1 MPVAGFRM
9 PPSTLLEIKSIRKY
23 YGGTPALRDV
33 SASLQA
39 GEVLALMGHNGAGKS
54 TLVKILAGSTA
65 PDSGE
70 ILIEGRSFPRGVRG
84 ARAAGI
90 AVIYQDLSLFP
101 KLTVAE
107 NIAAEPSGP
116 STYSFRAAKR
126 VAAEILQR
134 LETNSPL
141 LACLHRNVEEL
152 PLALQQGVAIA
163 RALAH
168 DSRILILDEPTA
180 ALSARDADHLLA
192 YVRQLARSGVGVLFI
207 SHRLSD
213 VRRIADRYLV
223 LRDGAVVLSATPEEV
238 TGNALA
244 RAMFGDAQENVP
256 PKTDQAAAA
265 AHKNA
270 LQDVLSVRNAT
281 RRGEFNNVSVTLR
294 ANEITALT
302 GLTGSGRTEFAESV
316 VGLRRFE
323 RGELQLFGKSV
334 RLFGPRSAMQHGLV
348 YIPEDRLRTG
358 LFVRRST
365 AENLAGPTKYLRAR
379 FGFLSVETARAQAW
393 ISDFGIRCQ
402 GPAALLE
409 TLSGG
414 NQQKVL
420 LARWQMARPRILL
433 LDEPTAGVDVSA
445 KAEIH
450 ARMRQWAEAG
460 AALLIISSETDEVL
474 DVADRI
480 LVFHAGTLVLDSPR
494 NEIDREQLLAAM
506 MPGGAPVQQAQR
518 AGPA

>member
-1 MPVAGFRM
+1 M
-9 PPSTLLEIKSIRKY
+9 PPSPLLEIKSIWKY
-23 YGGTPALRDV
+23 YGGAPALRDV

-54 TLVKILAGSTA
+54 TLVKILAGSSP
-65 PDSGE
+65 PDFGE
-70 ILIEGRSFPRGVRG
+70 ILIEGRSFPHGVRG

-107 NIAAEPSGP
+107 NIAAEPTGP
-116 STYSFRAAKR
+116 STYSFRSAKR
-126 VAAEILQR
+126 AAAEILHR

-152 PLALQQGVAIA
+152 PLALQQRVAIA
-163 RALAH
+163 RALAY

-180 ALSARDADHLLA
+180 ALSVRDADHLLA
-192 YVRQLARSGVGVLFI
+192 YVRQLATSGVGVLFI

-244 RAMFGDAQENVP
+244 RAMFGDAKEN
-256 PKTDQAAAA
+256 AAPDSDRTAVA
-265 AHKNA
+265 VQKNA
-270 LQDVLSVRNAT
+270 PQDVLTVRNAT
-281 RRGEFNNVSVTLR
+281 RRGEFNNISVTLR
-294 ANEITALT
+294 AGEITALA
-302 GLTGSGRTEFAESV
+302 GLTGSGRTEFAESL
-316 VGLRRFE
+316 VGLRRLDQ
-323 RGELQLFGKSV
+323 GELQLFGKLV
-334 RLFGPRSAMQHGLV
+334 RLSGPRSTMRHGLV

-365 AENLAGPTKYLRAR
+365 AENLAGPTEYLRAR
-379 FGFLSVETARAQAW
+379 LGFLPVETDHARAW
-393 ISDFGIRCQ
+393 IADFGIRCQ

-420 LARWQMARPRILL
+420 LARWQMAKPRILL

-450 ARMRQWAEAG
+450 TRMRQWADEG

-480 LVFHAGTLVLDSPR
+480 LVFQAGTLVLDSPR
-494 NEIDREQLLAAM
+494 NEIDREQLLAGM
-506 MPGGAPVQQAQR
+506 MPAGTPVQQVQAQW

>member
-1 MPVAGFRM
+1 MPSS
-9 PPSTLLEIKSIRKY
+9 PLLEIKLIWKY
-23 YGGTPALRDV
+23 YGDTPALRDV

-54 TLVKILAGSTA
+54 TLVKILAGSTS

-70 ILIEGRSFPRGVRG
+70 ILLEGHSVPAGVRG

-107 NIAAEPSGP
+107 NIAGEPTGP
-116 STYSFRAAKR
+116 SAYSFRSAKR
-126 VAAEILQR
+126 VAAELLQR

-141 LACLHRNVEEL
+141 LTCLHRSVEEL
-152 PLALQQGVAIA
+152 PLAMQQRVAIA

-192 YVRQLARSGVGVLFI
+192 YVRQLAGNGVGVLFI

-213 VRRIADRYLV
+213 VRRIANRYLV
-223 LRDGAVVLSATPEEV
+223 LRDGAVVLSATPAEV
-238 TGNALA
+238 TGKELA
-244 RAMFGDAQENVP
+244 KAMFGDAKESVS
-256 PKTDQAAAA
+256 PKSDQVAIRMRN
-265 AHKNA
+265 NA
-270 LQDVLSVRNAT
+270 LQDVLTVRNAT

-294 ANEITALT
+294 AGEITVLA
-302 GLTGSGRTEFAESV
+302 GLTGSGRTEFAESL

-323 RGELQLFGKSV
+323 RGELHLFGKPV
-334 RLFGPRSAMQHGLV
+334 RLSGPRSAMRHGLV

-365 AENLAGPTKYLRAR
+365 AENLAGPTKHLRAR
-379 FGFLSVETARAQAW
+379 FGFLPVETAHACSW
-393 ISDFGIRCQ
+393 IADFGIRCQ
-402 GPAALLE
+402 GPDSALE

-420 LARWQMARPRILL
+420 LARWQMANPRILL
-433 LDEPTAGVDVSA
+433 LDEPTAGVDVNA

-450 ARMRQWAEAG
+450 ARMRQWADDG

-480 LVFHAGTLVLDSPR
+480 LVFHAGALVLDRPR
-494 NEIDREQLLAAM
+494 SEIDRDKLLAGM
-506 MPGGAPVQQAQR
+506 MPGGVSVQEAQTQP
-518 AGPA
+518 AGLL